1 MDLASTSLGSVVH
14 RHRDEIVALAHRH
27 HAVGISGFGS
37 VARGDANAASD
48 IDFLVEFEPTSSLA
62 RPHPTRGRSGELR
75 RDGVDVISAGGLY
88 ERDADIRRDAIAL

>member
-14 RHRDEIVALAHRH
+14 RHRDARASASCGRDLGRWLGSPRRRQCCERH
-27 HAVGISGFGS
+27 Q
-37 VARGDANAASD
+37 
-48 IDFLVEFEPTSSLA
+48 FLVEFEPTSSLA
-62 RPHPTRGRSGELR
+62 RPHPTRGRSDELP